1 MKKKQLF
8 ICVFFLLCL
17 IPSLG
22 MLAFGPSPLL
32 ANETA
37 PRTPKLNTELLTDVT
52 DYVGRRFALRP
63 YLVSARSLL
72 YEKLLKTSAEEQV
85 ILGQGIELF
94 YSSTLDDYCGAG
106 LSDGELRQIASHLR
120 AIQDA
125 VEKDGGSF
133 LFTVA
138 PNKNSVI
145 PDAMPRRFPRDREGA
160 NYVRLLPLLEEYG
173 VHSIDLQALLEGRGD
188 LYYRTD
194 SHWTAAG
201 AALAADRLLEALGR
215 DSSFAAGPFRE
226 EGMHVGD
233 LYQMLYPTGK
243 GRETELV
250 YGPGFTYTTASDPRG
265 GNAITIRTSSE
276 SGSGRLYCRRDS
288 FGIAL
293 YPYLAEAF
301 ESAEFSR
308 SSDWSVES
316 FTGLGA
322 NAVILEIV
330 ERNIPTLLPA
340 EEATA

>member
-1 MKKKQLF
+1 MNHGRNWDSRKSVSRLILF
-8 ICVFFLLCL
+8 IFSYSVVFSGFFF
-17 IPSLG
+17 S
-22 MLAFGPSPLL
+22 
-32 ANETA
+32 
-37 PRTPKLNTELLTDVT
+37 R
-52 DYVGRRFALRP
+52 
-63 YLVSARSLL
+63 VSASDREDTVVRVGY
-72 YEKLLKTSAEEQV
+72 YEN
-85 ILGQGIELF
+85 ELF
-94 YSSTLDDYCGAG
+94 QEGA
-106 LSDGELRQIASHLR
+106 
-120 AIQDA
+120 
-125 VEKDGGSF
+125 
-133 LFTVA
+133 
-138 PNKNSVI
+138 
-145 PDAMPRRFPRDREGA
+145 REGA
-160 NYVRLLPLLEEYG
+160 VKTGYAYE
-173 VHSIDLQALLEGRGD
+173 
-188 LYYRTD
+188 YYRKISEYTG
-194 SHWTAAG
+194 WRYEYVYG
-201 AALAADRLLEALGR
+201 G
-215 DSSFAAGPFRE
+215 F
-226 EGMHVGD
+226 GD

-322 NAVILEIV
+322 DTVILEIV